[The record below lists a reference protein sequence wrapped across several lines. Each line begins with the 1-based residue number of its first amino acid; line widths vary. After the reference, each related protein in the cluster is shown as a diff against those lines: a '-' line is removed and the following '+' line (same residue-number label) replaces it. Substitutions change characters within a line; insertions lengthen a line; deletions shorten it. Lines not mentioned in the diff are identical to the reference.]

1 MKIIRIIIIL
11 FMTSLS
17 CEYQTNLFND
27 VTIKIDGVSPVIT
40 SHNLPIVNSAPDTF
54 HINLRFSEGLN
65 PDSVNTD
72 SVVVKNNSGNKI
84 TNISISYDSNY
95 NAININGVTDSNY
108 LIRGSNYTVTLTQDI
123 TDIAGN
129 NLEDEFT
136 GTISIAASPQIPG
149 NDSIS
154 TSNYNNGYFVEPGDR
169 IYITF
174 NENIATGLSTAVILS
189 KTTFNPSP
197 SFSILNVTVSGNQL
211 IYDIDDVGT
220 SADTKCTIS
229 LSAGDFSS
237 AVDGTAC
244 QAQNITFSTILKA
257 VKP

>member
-11 FMTSLS
+11 FMTLLS

-27 VTIKIDGVSPVIT
+27 VTTKIDSVSPVIT
-40 SHNLPIVNSAPDTF
+40 SHNLPIINAAPDTF
-54 HINLRFSEGLN
+54 HVRVRFSEKL
-65 PDSVNTD
+65 DAASVNTD
-72 SVVVKNNSGNKI
+72 SVVVKNNSGDKI
-84 TNISISYDSNY
+84 NNISISYDSTY
-95 NAININGVTDSNY
+95 NEINITGITDSNF
-108 LIRGSNYTVTLTQDI
+108 LTRGSTYTVTLTKDI

-149 NDSIS
+149 NGSIS
-154 TSNYNNGYFVEPGDR
+154 TSNYNNGYFIEPGDS

-174 NENIATGLSTAVILS
+174 NENIATGLSSAVILS
-189 KTTFNPSP
+189 KTTFTPSP
-197 SFSILNVTVSGNQL
+197 SFSGIIVSISGNQL
-211 IYDIDDVGT
+211 IYTIGNVGT
-220 SADTKCTIS
+220 NADSECSIS
-229 LSAGDFSS
+229 LSAGDFYS

>member
-1 MKIIRIIIIL
+1 MKNIRIIIIL

-27 VTIKIDGVSPVIT
+27 VTTKIDGVSPVIT
-40 SHNLPIVNSAPDTF
+40 SHNLPILNSAPNIF

-65 PDSVNTD
+65 PASVNTD
-72 SVVVKNNSGNKI
+72 SVVVKNNFGNKI
-84 TNISISYDSNY
+84 NNISISYDSTY
-95 NAININGVTDSNY
+95 NEINITGVTDSNF
-108 LIRGSNYTVTLTQDI
+108 LARGSTYTVTLTKDI

-136 GTISIAASPQIPG
+136 GTISIATSPQIPG
-149 NDSIS
+149 NGSIS
-154 TSNYNNGYFVEPGDR
+154 TSNYNNGYFVEPGDS

-174 NENIATGLSTAVILS
+174 NENIATGLSSAVILS
-189 KTTFNPSP
+189 KTTFTPSP
-197 SFSILNVTVSGNQL
+197 SFSGITVTISGNQL
-211 IYDIDDVGT
+211 IYTIGDVGT
-220 SADTKCTIS
+220 NADTYCTIN
-229 LSAGDFSS
+229 LSAGDFYS

-244 QAQNITFSTILKA
+244 QVQNITFSTILKA

>member
-27 VTIKIDGVSPVIT
+27 VTTKIDGVSPVIT

-108 LIRGSNYTVTLTQDI
+108 LIRGSNYTVTLTEGI
-123 TDIAGN
+123 TDTAGN
-129 NLEDEFT
+129 NLEEEFS
-136 GTISIAASPQIPG
+136 GNLSIAASPQIPG
-149 NDSIS
+149 NFSIW
-154 TSNYNNGYFVEPGDR
+154 TSNSNGYSVEAGDK
-169 IYITF
+169 IYIEF
-174 NENIATGLSTAVILS
+174 NENIIAGVTLTELLTRISFTP
-189 KTTFNPSP
+189 TP
-197 SFSILNVTVSGNQL
+197 SFADLTLSISNNLLVLTVDTVNTNADNTCKINLLAGDVRSSADNTDCMAQNVT
-211 IYDIDDVGT
+211 
-220 SADTKCTIS
+220 
-229 LSAGDFSS
+229 F
-237 AVDGTAC
+237 AV
-244 QAQNITFSTILKA
+244 NIKA
-257 VKP
+257 VK

>member
-1 MKIIRIIIIL
+1 
-11 FMTSLS
+11 MTSLS

-72 SVVVKNNSGNKI
+72 SVIIKNNSGNKI
-84 TNISISYDSNY
+84 NNIGISYDSNY
-95 NAININGVTDSNY
+95 NEIHITGVTDSNY
-108 LIRGSNYTVTLTQDI
+108 LTRGSSYTVTLTKDI

-129 NLEDEFT
+129 NLEEEFS
-136 GTISIAASPQIPG
+136 GSLSIAASPLIPG
-149 NDSIS
+149 NNSIS
-154 TSNYNNGYFVEPGDR
+154 TSNYNNGYLVEPGDS

-174 NENIATGLSTAVILS
+174 NENIATSLSTAVILS

-197 SFSILNVTVSGNQL
+197 SFSVLSVSISGNQL
-211 IYDIDDVGT
+211 IYNIDDVGT
-220 SADTKCTIS
+220 NADTYCSII

-237 AVDGTAC
+237 AVDGTSC
-244 QAQNITFSTILKA
+244 QAQTVTFTVLLKA
-257 VKP
+257 VKN